1 MYQWE
6 QEKGTGLAGNVAG
19 YIGFV
24 YKALVTRE
32 ENSSILE
39 EQETNHRIGPRW
51 SFSGQMLDTEM
62 QQVCWIMFG
71 TGGKLRGYSA
81 FLISLHLNTY
91 AI

>member
-39 EQETNHRIGPRW
+39 EQESNHRIGPRW
-51 SFSGQMLDTEM
+51 SFSG
-62 QQVCWIMFG
+62 
-71 TGGKLRGYSA
+71 
-81 FLISLHLNTY
+81 
-91 AI
+91 